1 MSVGSRSTLLSA
13 EHSGDDKA
21 AVAET
26 GARSDGS
33 GLLAVG
39 FGTSVV
45 MWTVGYIC
53 RFPGVSTPSWLL
65 LCLLLLCLVSGGYIA
80 GRVSNRPLVAGLLT
94 GLIAATL
101 NLLVLG
107 SLLSGSEPGT
117 IVPSALW
124 WLPGSLLVSSLLGG
138 LGATLGRSQRSVDT
152 TWFSHNGVAAL
163 AVVGTAATFLLLIVG
178 GIVTGSEAGLAVVD
192 WPNSYGYNMFLYPLS
207 RMTGGIYYEH
217 GHRLLGA
224 LVGLTTVVLALQL
237 YRVEPRRWLWRLGLF
252 AVVMVAL
259 QGILGGLR
267 VTGHF
272 TLSSD
277 PAVTRPSIWLA
288 VTHGV
293 LGQLFFATMVAIAVF
308 ISAAWTRTA
317 PAQIEPA
324 AATDRGLTR
333 IFAAVLVV
341 QLVLGALV
349 RHVSGGLMIHMTMA
363 VVVILAGLAVGIRAW
378 GRNAH
383 YPELRLLGKT
393 LLALLLVQLI
403 LGMGALVAIGVQR
416 SNTAPPPL
424 DIALTTAHQGTG
436 ALLLACAVALVLW
449 TQHRLRPE

>member
-1 MSVGSRSTLLSA
+1 MA
-13 EHSGDDKA
+13 I
-21 AVAET
+21 
-26 GARSDGS
+26 
-33 GLLAVG
+33 G

-45 MWTVGYIC
+45 MWTIGYIC
-53 RFPGVSTPSWLL
+53 RFPGVGTPSWLL
-65 LCLLLLCLVSGGYIA
+65 LCLLLLCLVGGGYIA
-80 GRVSNRPLVAGLLT
+80 GRVSDRPIAAGLLT

-138 LGATLGRSQRSVDT
+138 IGGLSAVVGRSRHTADT
-152 TWFSHNGVAAL
+152 AWFDPNGVAAL
-163 AVVGTAATFLLLIVG
+163 AIVGVAATFLLLIVG

-192 WPNSYGYNMFLYPLS
+192 WPNSYGYNMFLYPLA

-224 LVGLTTVVLALQL
+224 LVGLTTVVLALRL
-237 YRVEPRRWLWRLGLF
+237 YRVEPRRWLRRLGLF
-252 AVVMVAL
+252 AVALVAL
-259 QGILGGLR
+259 QGVLGGLR

-277 PAVTRPSIWLA
+277 PTVTQPSIWLA
-288 VTHGV
+288 VAHGV

-308 ISAAWTRTA
+308 ASTAWTRATQ
-317 PAQIEPA
+317 AQVDPA

-333 IFAAVLVV
+333 IFAAALVL

-363 VVVILAGLAVGIRAW
+363 VVVIFAGLAVGVRAW
-378 GRNAH
+378 GRAAPG
-383 YPELRLLGKT
+383 PELSRLGKT
-393 LLALLLVQLI
+393 LLALLVVQLI

-416 SNTAPPPL
+416 SDTAPLPL

-449 TQHRLRPE
+449 TQRRLRPE